1 MAMRNDEFNKKI
13 IENVKN
19 RIVVSNLESEEHM
32 KISKKPFKRCPRC
45 DNKCIQ
51 NGKFCGDTMQP
62 ADCFRVFE
70 LIEFY

>member
-32 KISKKPFKRCPRC
+32 KINNINRG
-45 DNKCIQ
+45 
-51 NGKFCGDTMQP
+51 NGNYYGN
-62 ADCFRVFE
+62 R
-70 LIEFY
+70 